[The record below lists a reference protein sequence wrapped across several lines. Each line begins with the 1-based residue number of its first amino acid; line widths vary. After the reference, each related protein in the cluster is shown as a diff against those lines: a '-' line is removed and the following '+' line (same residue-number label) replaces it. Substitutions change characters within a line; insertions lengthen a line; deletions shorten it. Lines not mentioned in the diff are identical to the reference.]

1 MCKNWNYM
9 KKVLFTALS
18 LIAMLFITSC
28 SNEDIEI
35 ATVGKKYTLSYTVNT
50 EEMYKCFGI
59 DSYIQEEF
67 LRDESREIGVL
78 TYVYN
83 SEGLLVAE
91 DIKTLYSFN
100 SITQSFELTEGN
112 YTIVTI
118 ETLLNPDNEYKAD
131 VWTFEDVEKLSTI
144 KIKQQINRAFRSD
157 VLGISV
163 QEEIP
168 LYEDSQ
174 IMAIPE
180 PIGSII
186 NFHAY
191 NFENS
196 DFLNIGFGTS
206 DIIDYYLINPK
217 IARDNRFITNK
228 TTSNNFRLRGELSRK
243 NIIDGYYLPLYIF
256 EKEIHCKPA
265 VQDEKNAGTNGWYT
279 WNNETVQLKDGE
291 IYEYGFYYVKSD
303 GENHYTS
310 SKFTS
315 NYSDLLAW
323 KEEIDNE
330 LNQSDI
336 LFKEPYMTWGGSV
349 SAVKSYM
356 TGYEVGN
363 NGNLIEDEDG
373 TYCLWY
379 YGKNKVSEIDYWF
392 TSKTGGLT
400 EVYLFFD
407 SKTVGENDLSNAFSE
422 LGYTFLMSESG
433 LSLYSTKD
441 GLSYVIVG
449 LNPNG
454 YWYVN
459 YFANSYSAIK
469 HKMNKKLRSFVPK
482 RTIAQCAHNEFC
494 IDELSITGRMREC
507 EKVIRQEYLK

>member
-1 MCKNWNYM
+1 M
-9 KKVLFTALS
+9 KKVLFMALS

-35 ATVGKKYTLSYTVNT
+35 ATVGKKYKLSYNVSTQGMYDQFGLT
-50 EEMYKCFGI
+50 E
-59 DSYIQEEF
+59 DIQENI
-67 LRDESREIGVL
+67 LRDESAVIGVM
-78 TYVYN
+78 TFIFN
-83 SEGLLVAE
+83 SEGLLVEE
-91 DIKTLYSFN
+91 DTKTLFTFN
-100 SITQSFELTEGN
+100 PVNQLFELPEGS
-112 YTIVTI
+112 YTIITI
-118 ETLLNPDNEYKAD
+118 ETLLNPDNNNESAKWSIND
-131 VWTFEDVEKLSTI
+131 KENLNTI
-144 KIKQQINRAFRSD
+144 KIKQKYTEAGKYD
-157 VLGISV
+157 VLGVSSDMI
-163 QEEIP
+163 
-168 LYEDSQ
+168 Q
-174 IMAIPE
+174 ITKNSDLMVTPHA
-180 PIGSII
+180 IGSII
-186 NFHAY
+186 NFHCY
-191 NFENS
+191 NWGNS
-196 DFLNIGFGTS
+196 EFVNLGLCTKDVL
-206 DIIDYYLINPK
+206 DYYLLNPK
-217 IARDNRFITNK
+217 LSHSNKYIEDKTLSGYTNVRGKISVDLTEENRYKKVYVLESDIDYEPSAQNEENIEKHLWTPWKGNNIT
-228 TTSNNFRLRGELSRK
+228 LE
-243 NIIDGYYLPLYIF
+243 DG
-256 EKEIHCKPA
+256 KS
-265 VQDEKNAGTNGWYT
+265 
-279 WNNETVQLKDGE
+279 
-291 IYEYGFYYVKSD
+291 YEFGFYFLYKE
-303 GENHYTS
+303 GN
-310 SKFTS
+310 S
-315 NYSDLLAW
+315 NYAISTFADSYSDLLAW

-330 LNQSDI
+330 LNQSNI